1 MKSIIIKHITI
12 VLGCGL
18 VYLLFATY
26 FLLGAVIGSFF
37 NVCIYRL
44 PNGKSII
51 RPPSACGS
59 CGHRLSVLDMV
70 PVLSYIFLRW
80 RCRYCKAPYSSR
92 YMFVELLT
100 GILFALCG
108 LYYLPGLKMALVF
121 FFIACLIV
129 QAFIDLDH
137 QILLDEILMLM
148 LPTGIIYAYYALP
161 DMWDSLYGALFA
173 GGLMLLIFLLSRG
186 GMGAG
191 DVKLSFVLG
200 VWLGLKASVVCLMLA
215 FVLGGIIGVLLLV
228 TGIKQRKDPIPFG
241 PFLCIG
247 AYIALLFSPYL
258 IYFYWNLFV

>member
-1 MKSIIIKHITI
+1 M
-12 VLGCGL
+12 
-18 VYLLFATY
+18 YLLFVSY
-26 FLLGAVIGSFF
+26 FVIGIVIGSFL

-44 PNGKSII
+44 PLGKSTIT
-51 RPPSACGS
+51 PPSACGS
-59 CGHRLSVLDMV
+59 CDHRLSPLDMV
-70 PVLSYIFLRW
+70 PLLSYIFLRG
-80 RCRYCKAPYSSR
+80 RCRYCHESYSPR
-92 YMFVELLT
+92 YMLVELLT
-100 GILFALCG
+100 GILFTLCG
-108 LYYLPGLKMALVF
+108 LYYLPTLKLALVF
-121 FFIACLIV
+121 MFVACLIV

-148 LPTGIIYAYYALP
+148 LPTGIIYAYYTLP

-173 GGLMLLIFLLSRG
+173 GGIMLLIFLLSRG

-200 VWLGLKASVVCLMLA
+200 VWLGFKASIVCLMLA
-215 FVLGGIIGVLLLV
+215 FILGGIIGVLLLA

-258 IYFYWNLFV
+258 IYFYWDLFV

>member
-1 MKSIIIKHITI
+1 MKK
-12 VLGCGL
+12 
-18 VYLLFATY
+18 
-26 FLLGAVIGSFF
+26 GSFTSF
-37 NVCIYRL
+37 LKKYSFSGVLCRRL
-44 PNGKSII
+44 ESSLSIKSCCATLNATT
-51 RPPSACGS
+51 P
-59 CGHRLSVLDMV
+59 RLRFGYFSIEAFFDGL
-70 PVLSYIFLRW
+70 PVECSD
-80 RCRYCKAPYSSR
+80 
-92 YMFVELLT
+92 VER
-100 GILFALCG
+100 ISW
-108 LYYLPGLKMALVF
+108 LV
-121 FFIACLIV
+121 AHHHTYTN
-129 QAFIDLDH
+129 IDGPDH